1 MQIILVLKLAEV
13 SRHYLSWSQGNNE
26 GHWRVAVPLS
36 RGSSQP
42 RVKAR
47 SPTLQVDSSPAEPQG
62 KSKNTGVGSLSLL
75 QSIFLNQESNGSPA
89 LQVDSVPTELSEKL
103 EEKKWQTKR
112 ETNLQPLGWLILIT
126 WYLLLRGYHMNYI
139 LFILFF
145 LAFYFYFFNFILFLN
160 FTKLY

>member
-1 MQIILVLKLAEV
+1 MAQIILVLKLAEV

-75 QSIFLNQESNGSPA
+75 QSIFQTQESNQGLLHCRQIVYQLSYQGSPVKA
-89 LQVDSVPTELSEKL
+89 QEGWYQSHQMHRTGEHQTQCHVFPNPHLS
-103 EEKKWQTKR
+103 
-112 ETNLQPLGWLILIT
+112 
-126 WYLLLRGYHMNYI
+126 
-139 LFILFF
+139 FF
-145 LAFYFYFFNFILFLN
+145 LTSQLDPVS
-160 FTKLY
+160 TMSGSEMVQGD